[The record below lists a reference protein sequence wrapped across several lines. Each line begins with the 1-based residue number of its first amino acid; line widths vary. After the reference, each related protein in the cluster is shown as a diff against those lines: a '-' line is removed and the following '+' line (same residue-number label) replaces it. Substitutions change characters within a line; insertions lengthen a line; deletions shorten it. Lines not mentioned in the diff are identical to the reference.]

1 MNVVAH
7 DPELAVQTRRQ
18 LWSEHLELQ
27 ADELPD
33 DPVQAIDELWRPISE
48 EQHERRLDGKPLTH
62 RLVRLP
68 HVSRRS
74 ARLLGPLNGILVD
87 G

>member
-1 MNVVAH
+1 MI
-7 DPELAVQTRRQ
+7 DR
-18 LWSEHLELQ
+18 LWK
-27 ADELPD
+27 
-33 DPVQAIDELWRPISE
+33 PIAE
-48 EQHERRLDGKPLTH
+48 EQLARRRAGEPLTH

-74 ARLLGPLNGILVD
+74 GRLLGPLQGLLVD